1 MLSHGLQLPFAGTS
15 LTAHLAAWQNG
26 QAEAS
31 QQVFELAYAQL
42 RQIASQRLRGQSVNL
57 SPTELIHEA
66 VVRVLGTPP
75 HWKDRAH
82 FFVSMSLYMRAV
94 LIDHLRAQGSD
105 RRGGAAV
112 HVTLSQAEVAEES
125 MIADLLVIDRAL
137 TKLEALDPRS
147 AAVLHLSYFAGLRR
161 HEIAEVM
168 EISVQIVDRELRFA
182 KTWLNTQLDTA
193 L

>member
-1 MLSHGLQLPFAGTS
+1 MPLPLANTS
-15 LTAHLAAWQNG
+15 LTARLAAWQDG
-26 QAEAS
+26 QDAAR

-42 RQIASQRLRGQSVNL
+42 RQIASQRLRGQAASL

-66 VVRVLGTPP
+66 VVRVLGATPQ
-75 HWKDRAH
+75 WNDRAH
-82 FFVSMSLYMRAV
+82 FFASMSLYMRAA

-105 RRGGAAV
+105 RRGGAAM

-125 MIADLLVIDRAL
+125 VIADLLAIDRAL
-137 TKLEALDPRS
+137 TELEALDPRS

-168 EISVQIVDRELRFA
+168 DVSVQVVDRELRFA